1 MLQAE
6 GIPNRHNSYGTI
18 IPKLLSG
25 APYAPHDVP
34 IREAAMTN
42 EAKPTVPE
50 AALKSSEEAVREAV
64 AQFGSQ
70 HPEVLRRLERY
81 VVMLRRAGRDAQAD
95 KLAEKAK
102 TLRQILGP
110 KADEPPAPPPQ
121 AAAVAAPAAAVPSAA
136 APAEKP
142 LFNSKGEHI
151 ATEVDGHLYA
161 PSGRY
166 AGYWSA
172 DMEAYI
178 SKEGRYLGQI
188 VEDNRLGADPTWRFR
203 HLTFSKGYEGD
214 RSGWNREADIGRV
227 FLPYG
232 FEDVEI

>member
-1 MLQAE
+1 
-6 GIPNRHNSYGTI
+6 
-18 IPKLLSG
+18 
-25 APYAPHDVP
+25 
-34 IREAAMTN
+34 MTN
-42 EAKPTVPE
+42 EAKPVVQE

-64 AQFGSQ
+64 AEFGAQ

-110 KADEPPAPPPQ
+110 QADTPVPI
-121 AAAVAAPAAAVPSAA
+121 PSAA
-136 APAEKP
+136 AAPKPEAAPSTSTPPAEQSPAADAAAPVEKA

-151 ATEVDGHLYA
+151 AMETGGHLYA
-161 PSGRY
+161 PSGKY
-166 AGYWSA
+166 LGYWSA

-203 HLTFSKGYEGD
+203 HLSFTKGYEGD
-214 RSGWNREADIGRV
+214 RAGWNRVADVNRV

>member
-1 MLQAE
+1 
-6 GIPNRHNSYGTI
+6 
-18 IPKLLSG
+18 
-25 APYAPHDVP
+25 
-34 IREAAMTN
+34 MTN
-42 EAKPTVPE
+42 EAKPVVQE

-81 VVMLRRAGRDAQAD
+81 VVMLRRAGREAQAD

-110 KADEPPAPPPQ
+110 QADAPLPAASAPSTS
-121 AAAVAAPAAAVPSAA
+121 APAAATTPDAPSPVADSA
-136 APAEKP
+136 SPLEKP

-151 ATEVDGHLYA
+151 AVETGGHLYA
-161 PSGRY
+161 PSGKY
-166 AGYWSA
+166 VGYWSA

-203 HLTFSKGYEGD
+203 HLTFTKGYEGD
-214 RSGWNREADIGRV
+214 RAGWDRVADVNRV

>member
-1 MLQAE
+1 
-6 GIPNRHNSYGTI
+6 
-18 IPKLLSG
+18 
-25 APYAPHDVP
+25 
-34 IREAAMTN
+34 MTN
-42 EAKPTVPE
+42 DAKPVVQD

-64 AQFGSQ
+64 AEFGSQ

-81 VVMLRRAGRDAQAD
+81 VVMLRRAGREAQAD

-110 KADEPPAPPPQ
+110 LADAPSPAP
-121 AAAVAAPAAAVPSAA
+121 AAAAPKPAAAPAAAPTQTPAAPSPVADSAA
-136 APAEKP
+136 PMERP

-151 ATEVDGHLYA
+151 AVETGGHLYA
-161 PSGRY
+161 PSGKY
-166 AGYWSA
+166 IGYWSA

-203 HLTFSKGYEGD
+203 HLTFTKGYEGD
-214 RSGWNREADIGRV
+214 RSGWDRVADVNRV